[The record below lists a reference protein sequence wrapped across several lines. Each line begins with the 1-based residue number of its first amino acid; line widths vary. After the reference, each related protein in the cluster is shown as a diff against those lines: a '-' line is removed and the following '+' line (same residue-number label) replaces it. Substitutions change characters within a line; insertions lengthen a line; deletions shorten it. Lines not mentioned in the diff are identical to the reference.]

1 MAKKVRVL
9 IVDDAKPV
17 RESIKRMLELDGECS
32 VVGEAA
38 DGPEAVSAAR
48 RLLPDVILMD
58 INLPHMDGIS
68 AAAQILAEQE
78 TSIIMISVEG
88 DREYLR
94 RAMQAGAKD
103 YLVKPF
109 SSDELTQAIRR
120 CGVASGSGPSGDRG
134 KVITI
139 FSPKGG
145 VGKSVLAANL
155 AMALALGQTGKDVV
169 LMDLDLEFG
178 VLAVMLGQK
187 PRSSIVDLCRG
198 AERITP
204 AQIREVLTPL
214 PNLSLGILAA
224 PPLPHLAAEVDG
236 EAKQERNRNYVEETI
251 QALRAG
257 WDYVVID
264 TPANFREATMA
275 ALDLADEI
283 VVVTTP
289 DIPSLQNTAKGLNI
303 LLNQLEY
310 NPERVKLVINQA
322 EPNRGLG
329 PDDVAAALE
338 HPVFFSVPAD
348 PAVVAAVNMGQSL
361 LGRRNRSQAGAAIV
375 RLAEMLAGTGRQE
388 GQVCRDG
395 EAGGSEIGG
404 LEGAAGAGP
413 AARGL
418 RLPFLGRPA
427 RARVGLEVK

>member
-1 MAKKVRVL
+1 MMAKKVRVL
-9 IVDDAKPV
+9 IVDDAKAV
-17 RESIKRMLELDGECS
+17 RESIKRMLELDGDCA

-38 DGPEAVSAAR
+38 DGVEAVSAAR

-58 INLPHMDGIS
+58 INLPRMDGIS
-68 AAAQILAEQE
+68 AATQILAEQE
-78 TSIIMISVEG
+78 TNIVMISVEG

-109 SSDELTQAIRR
+109 SSDELAQAIRR
-120 CGVASGSGPSGDRG
+120 CGIFASGGGGGARG
-134 KVITI
+134 RVITV

-155 AMALALGQTGKDVV
+155 AIALALGQSGKEVV
-169 LMDLDLEFG
+169 LVDLDLEFG

-204 AQIREVLTPL
+204 AHVRETLTPIPQL
-214 PNLSLGILAA
+214 PVSLLAA
-224 PPLPHLAAEVDG
+224 PPSPHLAAEVDG
-236 EAKQERNRNYVEETI
+236 EAKQERNRNYVEEAI

-275 ALDLADEI
+275 ALDLADVI
-283 VVVTTP
+283 LVVTTP

-310 NPERVKLVINQA
+310 SPDRVKLVVNQA
-322 EPNRGLG
+322 EPKRGLSEE
-329 PDDVAAALE
+329 DVASALE

-348 PAVVAAVNMGQSL
+348 PAVVVAVNMGQSL
-361 LGRRNRSQAGAAIV
+361 LGRRNRSQAGAAV
-375 RLAEMLAGTGRQE
+375 ARLAELLAGSG
-388 GQVCRDG
+388 G
-395 EAGGSEIGG
+395 EAVEGR
-404 LEGAAGAGP
+404 EGADVGTREGI
-413 AARGL
+413 
-418 RLPFLGRPA
+418 RLPFLTKPS
-427 RARVGLEVK
+427 RARMGLEVK